1 MTRGAVA
8 LLVGV
13 VLGLGLGFVLGSNL
27 EQGSSSH
34 TVPNSAEMGDAAHDH
49 SAHDHG
55 QGDMSGHDHSKLI
68 EAGTPAPAL
77 TLRVLPDGKQ
87 SRNLHIET
95 TNFTFDPEG
104 VNGPHK
110 PGHGHAHV
118 YINGIKLPRAYGP
131 WMQLH
136 ALPIGPHEVRVTLN
150 ANDHSQLAI
159 NGRPIEATTTLV
171 ID

>member
-1 MTRGAVA
+1 MTRGAAA
-8 LLVGV
+8 LLIGV

-27 EQGSSSH
+27 GHGSTSQGLQ
-34 TVPNSAEMGDAAHDH
+34 TSAGMGDAAHDH
-49 SAHDHG
+49 AAHDHG
-55 QGDMSGHDHSKLI
+55 QGDMSGHDHSGLI
-68 EAGTPAPAL
+68 EAGTPAPTL
-77 TLRVLPDGKQ
+77 TLRVHPDGKQ

-110 PGHGHAHV
+110 AGHGHAHV
-118 YINGIKLPRAYGP
+118 YINGVKQPRAYGP

-136 ALPIGPHEVRVTLN
+136 ALPIGTHEVRVTLS

-159 NGRPIEATTTLV
+159 NGQPIEATTTLV

>member
-13 VLGLGLGFVLGSNL
+13 VLGLGLGFVLGSSLSQN
-27 EQGSSSH
+27 STSH
-34 TVPNSAEMGDAAHDH
+34 SLQTSAERGDAAHDH

-55 QGDMSGHDHSKLI
+55 HGDMSGHDHSKLI
-68 EAGTPAPAL
+68 EVGTPAPTL
-77 TLRVLPDGKQ
+77 NLRVLPDGKQ
-87 SRNLHIET
+87 SRNLHIQT

-118 YINGIKLPRAYGP
+118 YINGIKQPRAYGP
-131 WMQLH
+131 WMQLN
-136 ALPIGPHEVRVTLN
+136 ALRIGTHEVRATLN

-159 NGRPIEATTTLV
+159 SGQPIEATTMLV

>member
-1 MTRGAVA
+1 M
-8 LLVGV
+8 
-13 VLGLGLGFVLGSNL
+13 GLGLGFVLGSNL
-27 EQGSSSH
+27 EQGSTSQSL
-34 TVPNSAEMGDAAHDH
+34 PDSAEMGDAAHDH

-68 EAGTPAPAL
+68 EAGTPAPTL

-95 TNFTFDPEG
+95 THFTFDPEG

-118 YINGIKLPRAYGP
+118 YINGVKQPRAYSP

-136 ALPIGPHEVRVTLN
+136 ALPVGDHKIRVTLN
-150 ANDHSQLAI
+150 ANDHSRMAVDGQ
-159 NGRPIEATTTLV
+159 PIEATTTLV

>member
-1 MTRGAVA
+1 MARGAVA
-8 LLVGV
+8 LLVGA

-27 EQGSSSH
+27 GQGSTSH
-34 TVPNSAEMGDAAHDH
+34 TVPNSADVGEAAHDH

-55 QGDMSGHDHSKLI
+55 QGDKSGHDHSKLT
-68 EAGTPAPAL
+68 EAGTPGPTL
-77 TLRVLPDGKQ
+77 YLRVLPDGRQ

-95 TNFTFDPEG
+95 TNFSFDPEG

-118 YINGIKLPRAYGP
+118 YINGIKQPRAYGP
-131 WMQLH
+131 WVHMD
-136 ALPIGPHEVRVTLN
+136 ALPVGTHEVRVTLN

-159 NGRPIEATTTLV
+159 NGQPIEATVTLV